1 VYVDLLLIL
10 VAVAL
15 VALGLHLWIRSRPS
29 LSYRT
34 IAASLLTKAYPA
46 SVRELL
52 LRDRFSVWHKTA
64 QSERKQGVWG
74 YVDKH
79 SIGPGGIFQ
88 LMLSAAPGSSVVSGR
103 VEIYRVGY
111 YGGEDRRRVWVS
123 DPIEVEPYIAIRDG
137 VVSNL
142 LENTVGALGPN
153 WPPSI
158 RITKTLDWQSG
169 YYSIDFVEESSSRD
183 SDIAFIVVTDLSRS
197 GDVLVKL
204 STATYQAYN
213 TWGGHSLYD
222 WGAQSLFEDDR
233 ARPRGHMVSF
243 DRPTPSEFYEW
254 EYDFVLWLEK
264 LAREEGFSVSYA
276 TNFDVASCGSFTSN
290 YKLLISVGHDEYWT
304 KEEFE
309 RTYDRIF
316 RQGGNTLFLGANTAY
331 WQVRYVNVNDPDNEG
346 GRQLVCYKSLVD
358 PIANRVSL
366 DPELQVTARFRDGAR
381 FPETMLLGSAYQSNF
396 KDRYQMEPGYAYHI
410 EKADHPLFEG
420 TGYKRG
426 DFVGEIIGHEWDNR
440 EPEAEY
446 PAPGQSI
453 VEDASRLWNEKR
465 SRIDSIPLDQIQVL
479 FAGYPVDLFGRE
491 GRAEG
496 VYFES
501 PAGAKVFNAGTIR
514 WSWGLG
520 KEGYTQEKFQRFN
533 RNLVL
538 QFLRN

>member
-1 VYVDLLLIL
+1 M
-10 VAVAL
+10 VA
-15 VALGLHLWIRSRPS
+15 GLHLWIRSRPS
-29 LSYRT
+29 LGYRT
-34 IAASLLTKAYPA
+34 IAANLLTMAPPPL
-46 SVRELL
+46 VRLVRGL
-52 LRDRFSVWHKTA
+52 LRRKRLSVWHKTA
-64 QSERKQGVWG
+64 QSEREQRVWG

-79 SIGPGGIFQ
+79 SIDPGSGFQ
-88 LMLSAAPGSSVVSGR
+88 LMLSAAPGSCVVSGR
-103 VEIYRVGY
+103 IEIYRIGY
-111 YGGEDRRRVWVS
+111 YGGEDRQRVWVS
-123 DPIEVEPYIAIRDG
+123 DPIQVEPYSAIRDG
-137 VVSNL
+137 IVSDL
-142 LENTVGALGPN
+142 LDNTSGALGPN
-153 WPPSI
+153 WSPSI
-158 RITKTLDWQSG
+158 IITETHNWQSG
-169 YYSIDFVEESSSRD
+169 YYSIDFVEASSSRD

-204 STATYQAYN
+204 ATATYQAYN

-222 WGAQSLFEDDR
+222 WGAQSPFDDDR
-233 ARPRGHMVSF
+233 TRPRGHMVSF

-254 EYDFVLWLEK
+254 EYYFVLWLEK
-264 LAREEGFSVSYA
+264 LASEERFSVSYA
-276 TNFDVASCGSFTSN
+276 TNFDLDTHDSFTSN
-290 YKLLISVGHDEYWT
+290 YKLFVSVGHDEYWA
-304 KEEFE
+304 KEEFD

-316 RQGGNTLFLGANTAY
+316 HQGGNTLFLGANTAY

-358 PIANRVSL
+358 PIADRVSV

-381 FPETMLLGSAYQSNF
+381 LPETMLLGSAYQSNF
-396 KDRYQMEPGYAYHI
+396 KDRYQMEPRYAYYV
-410 EKADHPLFEG
+410 ENADHPLFEG
-420 TGYKRG
+420 TGYKKG

-440 EPEAEY
+440 DPEVEY
-446 PAPGQSI
+446 PSPGESI
-453 VEDASRLWNEKR
+453 VEDASRLWNENR

-479 FAGYPVDLFGRE
+479 FVGYPIDLFGRE

-538 QFLRN
+538 HFLRN